1 MQPVMEY
8 YDQTICVSRNKIA
21 QKQICEMEK
30 ILENE
35 KLEERSLI

>member
-1 MQPVMEY
+1 MEPVTEY
-8 YDQTICVSRNKIA
+8 YDQLICVSWNKIA

-35 KLEERSLI
+35 KLEGRSLI